1 MKASKI
7 TPWVIFGLVLIIAWM
22 TLGESSGYYDA
33 PPGTIAAMPAAPTAP
48 AVASI
53 TTTQMPPAAAPTAPA
68 AASITTPATQMPPAA
83 AYTNRAWTV
92 NHVGN
97 TIKSLNVN
105 DRQQCATECNN
116 SPGCVGFVMN
126 ARENRCWL
134 KNKMANPTRNW
145 NRRSFALPSTILSTP
160 LDAPRPRKVC
170 MSIGY

>member
-33 PPGTIAAMPAAPTAP
+33 PPGTIAAVPAASTAPAAAPTAP

-53 TTTQMPPAAAPTAPA
+53 TTT
-68 AASITTPATQMPPAA
+68 PATQMAPAA
-83 AYTNRAWTV
+83 AYTNRSWTV

-97 TIKSLNVN
+97 TIKSLDVN
-105 DRQQCATECNN
+105 DRRQCATECNN
-116 SPGCVGFVMN
+116 APGCVGFVMN

-134 KNKMANPTRNW
+134 KNKMANPTWNW
-145 NRRSFALPSTILSTP
+145 NRRSFALPSTRLSTP